1 MNFATVF
8 TSMRAFFFHDCALKR
23 DVTCNA
29 DKLGLSRIILCL
41 NHMYELFHTQIR
53 HKETNE
59 EGLAIF

>member
-1 MNFATVF
+1 
-8 TSMRAFFFHDCALKR
+8 MRAFFFHDCALKR

-29 DKLGLSRIILCL
+29 DKLGLNRIILCL

>member
-1 MNFATVF
+1 MQQVF